1 MNINKR
7 STNIRSS
14 TPSRMARR
22 LIHASKRGL
31 HDLSGVFSH
40 RCHALLLAFLLLYGL
55 IFTAA
60 DLGYNSCYM
69 DEAIPILIG
78 RQLLHGEVC
87 TGCPYMTGSV
97 LIQPVFTALGDALG
111 GLHGARA
118 MNILFGLG
126 AALIVYCTARLLIGG
141 RFGLIAA
148 TIFLL
153 SGQTLYLMKLA
164 TYDMIAAFFLSA
176 SFLMIVAAEKA
187 HSPVLRNVALFEAAV
202 ILVIASISKYIL
214 PVFMPFLLLY
224 VLFRHGWS
232 KTVML
237 VVVPFCTL
245 ATVYYLF
252 APFAPRAET
261 IGQIESA
268 RTISQLP
275 VTTLADW
282 ALRWVSLAYLLAVF
296 GFFHRRHGKTAIVL
310 AVFSTPII
318 ISHLVTGAEQSVNK
332 NMIYAL
338 VFLAPAAAIGVDHI
352 GDLFSMRSGIRA
364 VRTFFA
370 AAVIV
375 VFWAYGL
382 NNARWLEK
390 QYPDVTPII
399 GFLDRNGFDGMTVAL
414 NGWDGVIYK
423 YTFAERFPN
432 ARYPHVSQVPV
443 ADGPAPSFG
452 EEVDFLIF
460 EEFYGKQFPFE
471 LYERH
476 VERDYE
482 LLEYITFEHSWGFS
496 DARIYG
502 RKTVVARLNGNGISS
517 AETYGKKEAVRRP
530 YLKVQ

>member
-1 MNINKR
+1 MRIKLNINVAKHVANKLAG
-7 STNIRSS
+7 TSS
-14 TPSRMARR
+14 RTVSR
-22 LIHASKRGL
+22 LLNASRRGL
-31 HDLSGVFSH
+31 HDISYGLRDRYHTLLVV
-40 RCHALLLAFLLLYGL
+40 LLLIYGL
-55 IFTAA
+55 IFTVS
-60 DLGYNSCYM
+60 DLDYNSCYM

-78 RQLLHGEVC
+78 RQLLRGEVC

-111 GLHGARA
+111 GLRGARA

-126 AALIVYCTARLLIGG
+126 AALIVYCTARLLLGG

-148 TIFLL
+148 TLFLL

-176 SFLMIVAAEKA
+176 AFLMIVVAEKA
-187 HSPVLRNVALFEAAV
+187 QSPVLRNVALLEAAV
-202 ILVIASISKYIL
+202 ILVIASISKFIL

-224 VLFRHGWS
+224 VLFRHGWL

-245 ATVYYLF
+245 AAVYYLF

-261 IGQIESA
+261 IGQIDNA

-296 GFFHRRHGKTAIVL
+296 GFFHRRHGKTAILL

-318 ISHLVTGAEQSVNK
+318 LAHLVTGAEQSVNK

-352 GDLFSMRSGIRA
+352 GHLFSMRSAVRA

-370 AAVIV
+370 ASVLV
-375 VFWAYGL
+375 VFWAYGI
-382 NNARWLEK
+382 NNVRWLEK

-432 ARYPHVSQVPV
+432 ARYPHVTQVPMT
-443 ADGPAPSFG
+443 DHPYPAFG
-452 EEVDFLIF
+452 EEVDFVVF

-471 LYERH
+471 LYGRY
-476 VERDYE
+476 VETDYE
-482 LLEYITFEHSWGFS
+482 LLEYITIEHSWGWS

-502 RKTVVARLNGNGISS
+502 RKTVVVRLNGNGISS
-517 AETYGKKEAVRRP
+517 METNTERNGP
-530 YLKVQ
+530 

>member
-252 APFAPRAET
+252 APFAPRVET

-471 LYERH
+471 LYKRH